1 MTSGR
6 IELAAYQIEDPSY
19 HSDRF
24 PYWEVYDNSI
34 DPPDILTEDE
44 FGEWIN
50 DPYTRHNYDVHVFTL
65 QSYYEGLFEESKHV
79 D

>member
-1 MTSGR
+1 M
-6 IELAAYQIEDPSY
+6 IVLNAYEIDDHY
-19 HSDRF
+19 D
-24 PYWEVYDNSI
+24 PYWEVYDVNSTL
-34 DPPDILTEDE
+34 PPDILTEDE

-50 DPYTRHNYDVHVFTL
+50 SDYCRQNYDVHVFTL